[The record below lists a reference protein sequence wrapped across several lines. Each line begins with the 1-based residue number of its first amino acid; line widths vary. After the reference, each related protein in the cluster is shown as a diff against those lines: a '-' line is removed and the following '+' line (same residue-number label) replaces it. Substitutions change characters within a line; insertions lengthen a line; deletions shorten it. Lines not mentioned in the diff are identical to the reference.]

1 MAGNGK
7 DPVLVVVQL
16 TGGNDF
22 MNTIIPYTD
31 AAYHDARPLVRIKE
45 EDVLQMDDTLGFHP
59 SAAPLKELYD
69 EGKVAIVQGVGYP
82 NSNRS
87 HFRGM
92 DIMHTCEPDRVI
104 SEGWVARAIR
114 ELDPKGENV
123 LTGVNVGRVLPRAM
137 SMQGVPITSVSAL
150 ESYGLMTGIDE
161 EEQRS
166 HALEIFSRMYGP
178 ALGTGVVMDYLAQTG
193 ADVLRGAEI
202 LKKAPETYT
211 SDVEY
216 ADNPIA
222 QNLRDVARIHLA
234 GLGTRVFYAAHGGY
248 DVHANENPA
257 QPKLLGDMT
266 GAINDFYRD
275 LKAHDA
281 ADEVAIL
288 VFTEF
293 GRRIKDNGTGTDHG
307 SGGGSF
313 IIGEKVNGGLYSE
326 YPPISPD
333 KWLNGEDMQHT
344 FDFRGVY
351 GTMLEQW
358 MGLDPDPI
366 VGGQYEQIHPF
377 N

>member
-7 DPVLVVVQL
+7 NPVLVIVQL
-16 TGGNDF
+16 SGGNDF
-22 MNTIIPYTD
+22 MNTIIPYTEP
-31 AAYHDARPLVRIKE
+31 AYHDARPLVRIKE
-45 EDVLQMDDTLGFHP
+45 EDILPLNDTLGFHP

-69 EGKVAIVQGVGYP
+69 EGKVAIIQGVGYP

-92 DIMHTCEPDRVI
+92 DIMHTCEPVKVI
-104 SEGWVARAIR
+104 SEGWVAKAIR
-114 ELDPKGENV
+114 ELDPQGENV
-123 LTGVNVGRVLPRAM
+123 LTGVNVGQVLPRAM
-137 SMQGVPITSVSAL
+137 SMQGVPVTSVAKL
-150 ESYGLMTGIDE
+150 ESYGLMTGISEDD
-161 EEQRS
+161 QRDQ
-166 HALEIFSRMYGP
+166 ALQIFQKMYGP
-178 ALGTGVVMDYLAQTG
+178 AVGTGVVMDYLAQTG
-193 ADVLRGAEI
+193 SDVLRGADI
-202 LKKAPETYT
+202 LKKAPEMYS

-222 QNLRDVARIHLA
+222 QSLRDVARIHLA
-234 GLGTRVFYAAHGGY
+234 GLGTRIFYAAHGGY
-248 DVHANENPA
+248 DVHANENPD
-257 QPKLLGDMT
+257 QPKLLSAMT

-281 ADEVAIL
+281 ADEVAIM

-313 IIGEKVNGGLYSE
+313 IIGEKVSGGLYSE

-366 VGGQYEQIHPF
+366 VGGQYEQVHPF

>member
-7 DPVLVVVQL
+7 DPVLVIVQL
-16 TGGNDF
+16 SGGNDF
-22 MNTIIPYTD
+22 MNTIIPYTEP
-31 AAYHDARPLVRIKE
+31 AYHDARPLVRIKE
-45 EDVLQMDDTLGFHP
+45 EDILPLNDTLGFHP

-69 EGKVAIVQGVGYP
+69 EGKVAIIQGVGYP

-92 DIMHTCEPDRVI
+92 DIMHTCEPVKVV
-104 SEGWVARAIR
+104 SEGWVAKAIR
-114 ELDPKGENV
+114 ELDPQGENV
-123 LTGVNVGRVLPRAM
+123 LTGVNVGQVLPRAM
-137 SMQGVPITSVSAL
+137 SMQGVPVTSVAKL
-150 ESYGLMTGIDE
+150 ESYGLMTGISEDD
-161 EEQRS
+161 QRDQ
-166 HALEIFSRMYGP
+166 ALQIFQKMYGP
-178 ALGTGVVMDYLAQTG
+178 AVGTGVVMDYLAQTG
-193 ADVLRGAEI
+193 SDVLRGADI
-202 LKKAPETYT
+202 LKKAPEMYS

-222 QNLRDVARIHLA
+222 QSLRDVARIHLA
-234 GLGTRVFYAAHGGY
+234 GLGTRIFYTAHGGY
-248 DVHANENPA
+248 DVHANENPD
-257 QPKLLGDMT
+257 QPKLLSAMT

-281 ADEVAIL
+281 ADEVAIM

-313 IIGEKVNGGLYSE
+313 IIGEKVSGGLYSE

-366 VGGQYEQIHPF
+366 VGGQYEQVHPF

>member
-7 DPVLVVVQL
+7 DPVLVIVQL
-16 TGGNDF
+16 SGGNDF
-22 MNTIIPYTD
+22 MNTIIPYTEP
-31 AAYHDARPLVRIKE
+31 AYHDARPLVRIKE
-45 EDVLQMDDTLGFHP
+45 EDILPLNDTLGFHP

-82 NSNRS
+82 NANRS

-92 DIMHTCEPDRVI
+92 DIMHTCEPVKVV
-104 SEGWVARAIR
+104 SEGWVAKAIR
-114 ELDPKGENV
+114 ELDPQGENV
-123 LTGVNVGRVLPRAM
+123 LTGVNVGQVLPRAM
-137 SMQGVPITSVSAL
+137 SMQGVPVTSVAKL
-150 ESYGLMTGIDE
+150 ESYGLMTGISEDD
-161 EEQRS
+161 QRDQ
-166 HALEIFSRMYGP
+166 ALQIFQKMYGP
-178 ALGTGVVMDYLAQTG
+178 AVGTGVVMDYLAQTG
-193 ADVLRGAEI
+193 SDVLRGADI
-202 LKKAPETYT
+202 LKKAPEMYS

-222 QNLRDVARIHLA
+222 QSLRDVARIHLA
-234 GLGTRVFYAAHGGY
+234 GLGTRIFYAAHGGY
-248 DVHANENPA
+248 DVHANENPD
-257 QPKLLGDMT
+257 QPKLLSAMT

-281 ADEVAIL
+281 ADEVAIM

-313 IIGEKVNGGLYSE
+313 IIGEKVSGGLYSE

-366 VGGQYEQIHPF
+366 VGGQYEQVHPF

>member
-7 DPVLVVVQL
+7 DPVLVIVQL
-16 TGGNDF
+16 SGGNDF
-22 MNTIIPYTD
+22 MNTIIPYTEP
-31 AAYHDARPLVRIKE
+31 AYHDARPLVRIKE
-45 EDVLQMDDTLGFHP
+45 EDILPLNDTLGFHP

-82 NSNRS
+82 NANRS

-92 DIMHTCEPDRVI
+92 DIMHTCEPVKVV
-104 SEGWVARAIR
+104 SEGWVAKAIR
-114 ELDPKGENV
+114 ELDPQGENV
-123 LTGVNVGRVLPRAM
+123 LTGVNVGQVLPRAM
-137 SMQGVPITSVSAL
+137 SMQGVPVTSVAKL
-150 ESYGLMTGIDE
+150 ESYGLMTGISEDD
-161 EEQRS
+161 QRDQ
-166 HALEIFSRMYGP
+166 ALQIFQKMYGP
-178 ALGTGVVMDYLAQTG
+178 AVGTGVVMDYLAQTG
-193 ADVLRGAEI
+193 SDVLRGADI
-202 LKKAPETYT
+202 LKKAPEMYS

-222 QNLRDVARIHLA
+222 QSLRDVARIHLA
-234 GLGTRVFYAAHGGY
+234 GLGTRIFYTAHGGY
-248 DVHANENPA
+248 DVHANENPD
-257 QPKLLGDMT
+257 QPKLLSAMT

-281 ADEVAIL
+281 ADEVAIM

-313 IIGEKVNGGLYSE
+313 IIGEKVSGGLYSE

-366 VGGQYEQIHPF
+366 VGGQYEQVHPF